1 MYFVYILK
9 SLVTGRYYFGL
20 TTDIGKRLRYHNK
33 GTVPSTKLVRPWK
46 IVWYGAFESKIKAEG
61 FEKYLKSGSGYAFS
75 RKRFLE

>member
-9 SLVTGRYYFGL
+9 SLVTGKYYFGL
-20 TTDIGKRLRYHNK
+20 TTDIEKRLAYHNK
-33 GTVPSTKLVRPWK
+33 GTVPSTKLARPWK
-46 IVWYGAFESKIKAEG
+46 IVWYGAFESKTKAES